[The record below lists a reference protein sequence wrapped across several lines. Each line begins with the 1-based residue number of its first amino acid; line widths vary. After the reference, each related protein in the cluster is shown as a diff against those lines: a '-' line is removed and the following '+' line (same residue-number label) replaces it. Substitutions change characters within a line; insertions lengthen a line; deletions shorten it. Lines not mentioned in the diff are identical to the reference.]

1 MIYKQKS
8 NIIATYSK
16 VVIQKGEPY
25 IDKSNSDSIVKS
37 SKELTQINYIQN
49 PDDDDDESTK

>member
-16 VVIQKGEPY
+16 VVIQKGDPY

-37 SKELTQINYIQN
+37 SKELTQINYI
-49 PDDDDDESTK
+49 